1 LRGCCF
7 LFIPTVGVASS
18 ALFDVAQ
25 DIAER
30 ADIAMRIR
38 GCCHVRI
45 VLFIAGDH
53 YGSVMDADMQVS
65 DRIGRRMK
73 LHDLH
78 VLMAVVQA
86 GSMSKA
92 AALLHTGQSAI
103 SRSIAELEHTIGV
116 RLLDRSRQGVE
127 PTPYGRALLA
137 GGAAVFDDLRQAV
150 KNIELL
156 ADPTAGEIRVG
167 AQDLI
172 IGGLLPTVFSRL
184 RRQYPGIAMNAIALG
199 TIPQQYHELRERRID
214 LFLGRLPN
222 VIEDDIAAEVLF
234 HDRSVVVAGL
244 RNKWTSRRRRKIDL
258 AELADEPWSIPPP
271 EMFVGSLVAN
281 AFRASGMTFPPRGV
295 AFGTTRL
302 HYALLA
308 SGPFVS
314 IIPSSLLRFDP
325 NLPPLRVLPVDLP
338 DAFPVGVM
346 TLKNRTLTPVAE
358 LFIKCAREVTKPLAA
373 RN

>member
-1 LRGCCF
+1 
-7 LFIPTVGVASS
+7 
-18 ALFDVAQ
+18 
-25 DIAER
+25 
-30 ADIAMRIR
+30 
-38 GCCHVRI
+38 
-45 VLFIAGDH
+45 
-53 YGSVMDADMQVS
+53 MDAGMQVS
-65 DRIGRRMK
+65 DRIGRRIK

-127 PTPYGRALLA
+127 PTVYGRALLA
-137 GGAAVFDDLRQAV
+137 GGTAVFDDLRQAV
-150 KNIELL
+150 KNIEFL
-156 ADPTAGEIRVG
+156 ADPTVGEIRVG

-172 IGGLLPTVFSRL
+172 TGGLLPTVFSPL
-184 RRQYPGIAMNAIALG
+184 RRQYPGISVNAIALG

-222 VIEDDIAAEVLF
+222 SVEDDIAAEVLF

-271 EMFVGSLVAN
+271 EMLVGSLIAD
-281 AFRASGMTFPPRGV
+281 AFRARGMKFPPRGV

-302 HYALLA
+302 HYALLT
-308 SGPFVS
+308 SGPFLS

-325 NLPPLRVLPVDLP
+325 NLPPLKVLPVDLP
-338 DAFPVGVM
+338 DTFPVGVM

-358 LFIKCAREVTKPLAA
+358 RFIECAREVTKPLPT
-373 RN
+373 RK